1 MTKER
6 REGILQGVNQ
16 ILLHNLDSNYFNPSS
31 SKEYR
36 EWLEKEVSKEII
48 KPLHSQGVV
57 IEVKGELPDSFCQC
71 CKHYDTARE
80 DTCNYGGYCGYD
92 LVGWGFG
99 GYVAVEPL
107 IEVTRW

>member
-1 MTKER
+1 MREEI

-57 IEVKGELPDSFCQC
+57 IKVERELP
-71 CKHYDTARE
+71 KVYDDE
-80 DTCNYGGYCGYD
+80 HPD
-92 LVGWGFG
+92 GFG
-99 GYVAVEPL
+99 LPSWCTEAYKKAGYEATISL
-107 IEVTRW
+107 IDYP